1 MHVLT
6 KIFIVLVSLL
16 AVMLV
21 PLVVVYAHNENSY
34 KSRVVAAEEK
44 AAAMSMSLS
53 SAEARSASKEAGLQA
68 SIDDYRSKVSALEQ
82 TQAAATATI
91 RQLEAQVTTSNAA
104 TAEINSHIQTI
115 SSNLQAG
122 QQLTE
127 SLVNELREL
136 RAMAVTLERQKVEL
150 DEALRDVTTQL
161 DVAEQARRALAE
173 ELQRVKDEHAASL
186 TDLGRAIAMGYNPN
200 SDARMGAREGI
211 NPDKTLSATV
221 LRVERSNNQVLA
233 EIDAGEKD
241 GVKLDWMMAVADGG
255 KFVANLRIINV
266 DVNRATGV
274 ITLEDAKTRGT
285 VQVGMKAVARAGE

>member
-34 KSRVVAAEEK
+34 KSRLVDAEAK
-44 AAAMSMSLS
+44 SASSAMALTA
-53 SAEARSASKEAGLQA
+53 AEARSASREAGLQS
-68 SIDDYRSKVSALEQ
+68 SIDEYRAQIGTLQ
-82 TQAAATATI
+82 QNQAASEAEV
-91 RQLEAQVTTSNAA
+91 RQLQSQVTTSNAA
-104 TAEINSHIQTI
+104 NAEINTHIQTI
-115 SSNLQAG
+115 ASQITAG

-127 SLVNELREL
+127 SLVGELREL

-173 ELQRVKDEHAASL
+173 ELQRVKEERAAALS
-186 TDLGRAIAMGYNPN
+186 DVSKAIAMGFNPT
-200 SDARMGAREGI
+200 SDARIGVRDGI
-211 NPDKTLSATV
+211 IPDRSLTATI
-221 LRVERSNNQVLA
+221 LRVERSSTQVLA

-241 GVKLDWMMAVADGG
+241 GVKKDWIMAIANGG
-255 KFVANLRIINV
+255 EFIANIRIINV

-274 ITLEDAKTRGT
+274 ISLEDAKDRGA
-285 VQVGMKAVARAGE
+285 VAVGMKATAYPE

>member
-34 KSRVVAAEEK
+34 KNRLVDAEAK
-44 AAAMSMSLS
+44 AASAGMALTA
-53 SAEARSASKEAGLQA
+53 AEARSTSREAGLQSA
-68 SIDDYRSKVSALEQ
+68 IDSYRSEIGTLQK
-82 TQAAATATI
+82 TQAASEAEV
-91 RQLEAQVTTSNAA
+91 RQLQSQVTTSNAA
-104 TAEINSHIQTI
+104 NAQINTHIQTI
-115 SSNLQAG
+115 ASQITAG

-127 SLVNELREL
+127 TLVGELREL

-173 ELQRVKDEHAASL
+173 ELQRVKEERAAALNDVS
-186 TDLGRAIAMGYNPN
+186 RAIAMGFNPS
-200 SDARMGAREGI
+200 SDARGGAMRDGI
-211 NPDKTLSATV
+211 IPDKSLTATI
-221 LRVERSNNQVLA
+221 LHVERSSTQVLA

-241 GVKLDWMMAVADGG
+241 GVKKDWIMAVANGG
-255 KFVANLRIINV
+255 EFIANIRIINV

-274 ITLEDAKTRGT
+274 ISLEDTKGRGA
-285 VQVGMKAVARAGE
+285 VAVGMKAIAHPE